1 MCSVNQFWTSKEDC
15 WIKKHK
21 GALASSAPAPT
32 YPLATHLVLYNQYK
46 IFKYHSAENRSTCLL
61 NSNFQTDNMTQ
72 IDILRCSCPE
82 MFYKNVFLKVV
93 QNSHENICARDF
105 RCIFLNFATF
115 LRTLFL
121 KNTSWWVLL
130 MSSGNVSTLWHLI
143 LHFKF
148 WFLNCQ

>member
-1 MCSVNQFWTSKEDC
+1 M
-15 WIKKHK
+15 
-21 GALASSAPAPT
+21 ASSAPAPT

-72 IDILRCSCPE
+72 IDILRCSRPE

-121 KNTSWWVLL
+121 KNTFCGCFCQYLQQL
-130 MSSGNVSTLWHLI
+130 NLDYFHKYLDGMSCFRFTDTLKSLNSGC
-143 LHFKF
+143 F
-148 WFLNCQ
+148 